1 LVAAYGI
8 VLVLLLLIVGFGIA
22 RPETFPTLEN
32 LKGILALAAPS
43 LILAAG
49 LTIVL
54 VMGDFDLSFGAMI
67 GLADGVIMELL
78 INQGVPLLPSVLIVV
93 GLSVLVGL
101 ANGVMIARFG
111 GSSFIITLA
120 MGTILV
126 GIEFAVTNQEQ
137 IFGELPSTLITV
149 GQDESI
155 LGLSNQVWI
164 AALVCLLG
172 WFMLEKTE
180 PGRFMR
186 AIGGNTEAAR
196 LAGIPILRLR
206 IAGFVVVA
214 VCAAIVGILLV
225 SQTGQ
230 YTPNI
235 GSSYLLPTY
244 AGVFLGAAAFRPG
257 EFNIAGTVLGV
268 LLLGVIQSGL
278 TLLEFQTFLINLVQG
293 AILIAAVL
301 LSRLGAERT

>member
-1 LVAAYGI
+1 
-8 VLVLLLLIVGFGIA
+8 LIVGFGIA
-22 RPETFPTLEN
+22 RPDTFLTLEN
-32 LKGILALAAPS
+32 FKGILALAAPS

-54 VMGDFDLSFGAMI
+54 VLGDFDLSFGAMI
-67 GLADGVIMELL
+67 GLADGAVMYLL
-78 INQGVPLLPSVLIVV
+78 VTEGVPWVPSVLLVV

-101 ANGVMIARFG
+101 ANGVLIARFG

-120 MGTILV
+120 MGTILT
-126 GIEFAVTNQEQ
+126 GIEFAITNQEQ
-137 IFGELPSTLITV
+137 ILGELPSALITI
-149 GQDESI
+149 GQEASF
-155 LGLSNQVWI
+155 LGLNNQVWI
-164 AALVCLLG
+164 AIIICLIG
-172 WFMLEKTE
+172 WFLLDKTE

-186 AIGGNTEAAR
+186 AIGSNAEAAR
-196 LAGIPILRLR
+196 LAGVPILRLR
-206 IAGFVVVA
+206 IAGFVIVA

-225 SQTGQ
+225 SLTGQ

-235 GSSYLLPTY
+235 GTSYLLPTY

-257 EFNIAGTVLGV
+257 EFNVPGTVVGV

-301 LSRLGAERT
+301 LSRLDAGHA